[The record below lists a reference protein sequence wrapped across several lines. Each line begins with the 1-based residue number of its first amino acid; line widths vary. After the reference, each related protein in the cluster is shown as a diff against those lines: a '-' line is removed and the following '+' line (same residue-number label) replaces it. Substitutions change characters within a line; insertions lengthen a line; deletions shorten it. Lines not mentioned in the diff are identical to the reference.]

1 MTRNDLLFSIPL
13 GDWVDTIIRWMMA
26 AWDGFFD
33 VIGEILIRIYDGIY
47 WALATP
53 PFWVLIIVFAAI
65 AFFAKGW
72 KLALAAAIGF
82 LLIYGMFQWDNAMM
96 TLALVIESS
105 FIATLFGVPL
115 GILAARVRWV
125 SQVTRPVMD
134 FLQSMPAF
142 VYLIPFVMIFSAG
155 IVPGIVAT
163 VLFAIA
169 PAVRF
174 TELGIRQV
182 DPSVVEASYAF
193 GATPRRVLRQVQLPL
208 ALPTIMGGINQVIML
223 SLSMVVIAGMVGG
236 GGLGNAVVA
245 SIQRVN
251 ISLGAEAGLAVVV
264 LAIFLDRV
272 TSAFGNKT
280 QRAS

>member
-47 WALATP
+47 WALSTP

-272 TSAFGNKT
+272 TSALGSKT

>member
-47 WALATP
+47 WALSTP

>member
-1 MTRNDLLFSIPL
+1 M
-13 GDWVDTIIRWMMA
+13 IRSWEV
-26 AWDGFFD
+26 FFD
-33 VIGEILIRIYDGIY
+33 FIGKILIEIYQAIY
-47 WALATP
+47 WVLSTP
-53 PFWVLIIVFAAI
+53 PFWVLIIVFAAL

-72 KLALAAAIGF
+72 KLALGTALGF
-82 LLIYGMFQWDNAMM
+82 LLIYAMFQWDNAMS
-96 TLALVIESS
+96 TLALVIEASV
-105 FIATLFGVPL
+105 IATIFGVPL
-115 GILAARVRWV
+115 GILAARVRWI
-125 SQVTRPVMD
+125 SYLTRPVMD

-182 DPSVVEASYAF
+182 DASVVEASYAF
-193 GATPRRVLRQVQLPL
+193 GATPGRVLRQVQLPL
-208 ALPTIMGGINQVIML
+208 AMPTIMGGINQVIML

-236 GGLGNAVVA
+236 GGLGNAVVS

-251 ISLGAEAGLAVVV
+251 ISLGAEAGLAVVI
-264 LAIFLDRV
+264 LAMFLDRV
-272 TSAFGNKT
+272 TSAFGSKT
-280 QRAS
+280 KRTS